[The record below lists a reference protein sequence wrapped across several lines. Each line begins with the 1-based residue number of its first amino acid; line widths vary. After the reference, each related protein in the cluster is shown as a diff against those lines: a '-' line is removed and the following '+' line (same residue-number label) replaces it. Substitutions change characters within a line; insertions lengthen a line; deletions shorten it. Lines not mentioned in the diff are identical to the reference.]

1 MVEISLEDFHGP
13 VGDGRRHLCIDP
25 DDCTTPSHSK
35 GKNGFGFQAGHYIQ
49 VKKGVV
55 LAKPFLPKRA
65 GLIYNELIK
74 RAFAN
79 GAPKTV
85 LAGFIFTITEL
96 EKTGMSSEDKLRDAE
111 AFVDSMLNQGGATF
125 DDKSYDLAKATL
137 TPQKL
142 PKAESVIKPG
152 AISFP
157 TEDERVDLDLDLDSI
172 EEELKEDARQSSH
185 YTMKMLRDLTAQNRV
200 TGAQIGAISTMETT
214 VIDMI
219 RDLQDDMQDVL
230 GQVEEMHADAAK
242 ANDTISSQAKTI
254 GSLQQQI
261 DDLKTLTQGHSVD
274 IQSLL
279 ANVNQFVDIVEEINR
294 SASNCMVTSP
304 DTSAL
309 EKKFDALK
317 AKVEGSG
324 QVEMG
329 ERLTSLEE
337 EFASSNNK
345 LIELGG
351 GSITFQNETKLSEF
365 CDKYPEDS
373 AELLSADMLF
383 MMGLLGRG
391 TVDVEEMQQ
400 SELHAAKVQRSQ
412 TQTIHAAAYSSNYP
426 PLLVGRKQTDLPTGR
441 VLFSAIRTYSL
452 FNKNNGREGIA
463 NVIRKNL
470 PTARR
475 KLELEIEQ
483 KLQGPQLMEQRMLA
497 KYLVSKSCDFIY
509 SLIQFMERMRLEL
522 LTHGHGDGPYSA
534 AAEAQVWELVLLM
547 LMACLDCLNE
557 HRCEASQGYLD
568 PKTANFVYLKAALRT
583 HMEME
588 RFVATN
594 FSEHPSIAPKL
605 QRYIFETFVSKTDF
619 EELKGTVKTLK
630 RSFDSFVSQSGGGGG
645 GGGGGDDLSPA
656 QKRKQKKAAAKAKEE
671 AEE

>member
-1 MVEISLEDFHGP
+1 MLS
-13 VGDGRRHLCIDP
+13 
-25 DDCTTPSHSK
+25 
-35 GKNGFGFQAGHYIQ
+35 
-49 VKKGVV
+49 
-55 LAKPFLPKRA
+55 KPFLPSRYGA
-65 GLIYNELIK
+65 IYNELFK

-85 LAGFIFTITEL
+85 IAGLIFSITEL
-96 EKTGMSSEDKLRDAE
+96 EKTGLTSEDKLRDAE
-111 AFVDSMLNQGGATF
+111 AFVDSMLNQGGASF

-157 TEDERVDLDLDLDSI
+157 TEEEKVDLDLDGI
-172 EEELKEDARQSSH
+172 EEELEEDARQSSQ
-185 YTMKMLRDLTAQNRV
+185 YVMKMLRDLTAQNRL
-200 TGAQIGAISTMETT
+200 TGAQLGVISTMETP

-219 RDLQDDMQDVL
+219 RDLQDDMQDVKE
-230 GQVEEMHADAAK
+230 QFEVMEADAVK
-242 ANDTISSQAKTI
+242 ANKTISSQADTI
-254 GSLQQQI
+254 ESMQQEI
-261 DDLKTLTQGHSVD
+261 DDLKTVTQGHSGD
-274 IQSLL
+274 INAIL
-279 ANVNQFVDIVEEINR
+279 ANVNQFVDIVQEINQ
-294 SASNCMVTSP
+294 SASHCMVTSP
-304 DTSAL
+304 ETSAL
-309 EKKFDALK
+309 EKKFDELK
-317 AKVEGSG
+317 MKVEGSG
-324 QVEMG
+324 QVEME
-329 ERLTSLEE
+329 ERLTNLEE
-337 EFASSNNK
+337 EFASSNNN

-351 GSITFQNETKLSEF
+351 GTIKYQNEAELKAF
-365 CDKYPEDS
+365 CDKCPDDK
-373 AELLSADMLF
+373 AELLSSDMLF
-383 MMGLLGRG
+383 MLGLIGRG

-400 SELHAAKVQRSQ
+400 SELHAAKVQRTQ
-412 TQTIHAAAYSSNYP
+412 TQTIHAAAYSSSYP
-426 PLLVGRKQTDLPTGR
+426 PLFVGRRQTGDVPTGR

-452 FNKNNGREGIA
+452 FNKNNGREGIVNA
-463 NVIRKNL
+463 IRKNL

-475 KLELEIEQ
+475 KIELEIDQ
-483 KLQGPQLMEQRMLA
+483 KLPGPQLMEHRMLA
-497 KYLVSKSCDFIY
+497 KYLVSKSCDFIF

-534 AAEAQVWELVLLM
+534 AAESQVWDLVLLM
-547 LMACLDCLNE
+547 LLACLDCLNE
-557 HRCEASQGYLD
+557 PRCEASQGYLD
-568 PKTANFVYLKAALRT
+568 PSTANFVYLKAALTT

-645 GGGGGDDLSPA
+645 GGGGGDDLSAA
-656 QKRKQKKAAAKAKEE
+656 QKRKQKRAAAKAKDD